1 MPGRRVSVLLGLVAS
16 IAVAAVAGCAGG
28 ATQQTSLPL
37 NDAGSLAHALHAVT
51 AHGNC
56 LSSPA
61 GTGIL
66 RDGDFSL
73 APDPGSWQGIPVG
86 TRFAPGWVVTQ
97 RTIDFYGHYGAWPV
111 PGGLCSIDLDGSGA
125 NGVGAIAH
133 APVATTPGARY
144 TLGFLFSGNRH
155 CAAFQHGPL
164 VKTMTV
170 KAVGPQGTLRHT
182 FRWSTLH
189 NHDAEHGDFAT
200 EAWIFQA
207 TSDATRI
214 VFQSDDQPLTSNCG
228 PVVAAVA
235 LAEN

>member
-1 MPGRRVSVLLGLVAS
+1 VAS
-16 IAVAAVAGCAGG
+16 ITVFAVAGCAGG
-28 ATQQTSLPL
+28 VTQQSSLPV
-37 NDAGSLAHALHAVT
+37 DGIGSLAHARHVVSAS
-51 AHGNC
+51 GDC
-56 LSSPA
+56 LPSPA
-61 GTGIL
+61 GTGML

-86 TRFAPGWVVTQ
+86 TRFAPDWVVTQ

-111 PGGLCSIDLDGSGA
+111 PGGLCSIDLDGSGP
-125 NGVGAIAH
+125 NGVGAIGH
-133 APVATTPGARY
+133 APVATTPGATY

-170 KAVGPQGTLRHT
+170 KAVGSQGTLRHT

-189 NHDAEHGDFAT
+189 DHDAEHGDFAT
-200 EAWIFQA
+200 EAWTFQA

-214 VFQSDDQPLTSNCG
+214 LFQSDDQPITSNCG